1 MRRQSSG
8 SADLPACATR
18 DFSNILQEALD
29 SIPFCAFGP
38 GPEECSNADT
48 RGVSWVSMHVAVEV
62 AYEAQ
67 PSALLDTHHRVP
79 SDHGGI
85 LDCLEIFQVKIPC
98 ALREEV
104 SVRRISAVLFNPV
117 GP

>member
-38 GPEECSNADT
+38 GPEECSSADT

-79 SDHGGI
+79 SDHGSI

-98 ALREEV
+98 AFRQEV

>member
-29 SIPFCAFGP
+29 SIPFYAFGP
-38 GPEECSNADT
+38 GPEECSDADT
-48 RGVSWVSMHVAVEV
+48 RGVSWVSMHIAVEV
-62 AYEAQ
+62 AHEAQ
-67 PSALLDTHHRVP
+67 LPALFDSHHRVP
-79 SDHGGI
+79 SDYGSI

-98 ALREEV
+98 ALRQEV